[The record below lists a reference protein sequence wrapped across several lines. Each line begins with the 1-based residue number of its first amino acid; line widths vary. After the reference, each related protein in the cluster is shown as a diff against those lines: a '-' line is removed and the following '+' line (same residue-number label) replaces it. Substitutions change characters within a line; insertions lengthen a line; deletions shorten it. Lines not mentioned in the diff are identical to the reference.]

1 MVAGR
6 ILSSPREPF
15 SPLGVMV
22 VLTLVLAQGAGNRL
36 RALAT
41 DLSPL
46 LAWCILP
53 NLLGGE
59 VDNNHGLL
67 VLAG

>member
-1 MVAGR
+1 VVVGR

-15 SPLGVMV
+15 SPLGVMA
-22 VLTLVLAQGAGNRL
+22 VLTLVLAQGTGNRF
-36 RALAT
+36 RAPAI
-41 DLSPL
+41 DLSSL

-59 VDNNHGLL
+59 VDNSHGLL
-67 VLAG
+67 VLAR